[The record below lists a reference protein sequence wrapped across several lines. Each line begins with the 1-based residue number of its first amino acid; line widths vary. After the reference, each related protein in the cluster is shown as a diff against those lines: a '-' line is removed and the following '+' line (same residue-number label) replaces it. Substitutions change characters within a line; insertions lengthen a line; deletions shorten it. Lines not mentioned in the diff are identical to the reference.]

1 MPVIA
6 PRRFQFLPLDRA
18 LLISLV
24 VLLAAFLV
32 VLLVEPGAVGRG
44 GR

>member
-1 MPVIA
+1 MPLIA
-6 PRRFQFLPLDRA
+6 PRRFHFPPLDRV
-18 LLISLV
+18 LVVSLV